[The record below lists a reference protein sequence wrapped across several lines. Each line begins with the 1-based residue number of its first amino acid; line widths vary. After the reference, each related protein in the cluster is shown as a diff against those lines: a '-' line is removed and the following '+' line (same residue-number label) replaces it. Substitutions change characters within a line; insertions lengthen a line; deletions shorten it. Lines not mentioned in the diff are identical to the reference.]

1 MDAVH
6 DLAEQDTDEMR
17 QEIDCTRSA
26 MADKLE
32 ALENRVMGT
41 VQNAQETVE
50 DSIQMARDTVA
61 TVKRNFDIKYQVERH
76 PWAMVGGCFLAGL
89 ALGGLFLRGRR
100 SSRQAPNRRAG
111 DETPLTLP
119 SPLRG
124 EGRVRGAGSPR
135 FFAEQRSNDSV
146 DTAAPPPRLHS
157 MAANRPGFFGRFQ
170 EEIDK
175 VKGMAI
181 GYVMGLA
188 RDSIKDAVPQ
198 LASQIDDVMNSVTTK
213 LGSKPVQQRSP

>member
-1 MDAVH
+1 MDPVH
-6 DLAEQDTDEMR
+6 DLAEQDMDEMR

-26 MADKLE
+26 MSDKLE
-32 ALENRVMGT
+32 ALEDRVMGT
-41 VQNAQETVE
+41 VQGAQDAVE
-50 DSIQMARDTVA
+50 DSIQMAKDTVT
-61 TVKRNFDIKYQVERH
+61 TVKRNFDIKYQVQQH

-89 ALGGLFLRGRR
+89 ALGGLFLRVRR
-100 SSRQAPNRRAG
+100 PSRSAPDRPAG
-111 DETPLTLP
+111 NANPQ
-119 SPLRG
+119 
-124 EGRVRGAGSPR
+124 AGSPCL
-135 FFAEQRSNDSV
+135 FAEQRSEDRF
-146 DTAAPPPRLHS
+146 DTAAPPPRPQSLS
-157 MAANRPGFFGRFQ
+157 AKRPDFFGQFH

-213 LGSKPVQQRSP
+213 MGSKPVQQGSP

>member
-6 DLAEQDTDEMR
+6 DLAEQNTDEMR

-32 ALENRVMGT
+32 ALEDRVMGT
-41 VQNAQETVE
+41 VQNAQETVD
-50 DSIQMARDTVA
+50 DSIQMAKDTVA
-61 TVKRNFDIKYQVERH
+61 TVKRNFDIKYQIEQH
-76 PWAMVGGCFLAGL
+76 PWATVGGCFFVGL

-100 SSRQAPNRRAG
+100 SPQVPNRPAG
-111 DETPLTLP
+111 NETPL
-119 SPLRG
+119 
-124 EGRVRGAGSPR
+124 AGSPR
-135 FFAEQRSNDSV
+135 LFAEQRSNDSF
-146 DTAAPPPRLHS
+146 DTAAPPPRPRS
-157 MAANRPGFFGRFQ
+157 MSANRPGFFDQFHA
-170 EEIDK
+170 EIDQ

-188 RDSIKDAVPQ
+188 RDAIKDAVPQ

-213 LGSKPVQQRSP
+213 LGSKPAGPSITDRHPVV

>member
-6 DLAEQDTDEMR
+6 DLAEQDSDEMR

-32 ALENRVMGT
+32 ALEDRVMGA
-41 VQNAQETVE
+41 VHSAQETVD
-50 DSIQMARDTVA
+50 DSIQMAKDTVA
-61 TVKRNFDIKYQVERH
+61 TVKRNFDLKYQVEQH
-76 PWAMVGGCFLAGL
+76 PWLMVGGCVLAGL
-89 ALGGLFLRGRR
+89 ALGSLFLRQRR
-100 SSRQAPNRRAG
+100 RSRQAPNRLVG
-111 DETPLTLP
+111 NETSRT
-119 SPLRG
+119 
-124 EGRVRGAGSPR
+124 GSPR
-135 FFAEQRSNDSV
+135 LVAEQRSNGSF
-146 DTAAPPPRLHS
+146 DTAAPTLRS
-157 MAANRPGFFGRFQ
+157 DSTSANRPGFFDQFH

-181 GYVMGLA
+181 GYVMGLV

-213 LGSKPVQQRSP
+213 LGSKPVQQRSPRDADSLPKV